1 MSAEDVHNRSLPY
14 TTRHAST
21 YSSMSASVLISAVCL
36 FASPDFGNS
45 LLWSCPC
52 RLGFHLINWQ
62 ICPALGALRNTIR
75 PGLDTKPRA
84 ECLRMPNW
92 CVSVGKEMKGQTS
105 PASSCSSSSSSLN
118 MLETAGVGLM
128 SRGRYWRRLRGSAQ
142 VSQTPWKHC
151 WILGKLCLEGIDV
164 VTVHLVSLSP
174 LV

>member
-1 MSAEDVHNRSLPY
+1 MRTIVLCL
-14 TTRHAST
+14 TTCRTST
-21 YSSMSASVLISAVCL
+21 YGSMSASLLISTVCL

-62 ICPALGALRNTIR
+62 ICAALGACRNTIR
-75 PGLDTKPRA
+75 PGLDTKPQA

-92 CVSVGKEMKGQTS
+92 CVSVGNEMKGQTS
-105 PASSCSSSSSSLN
+105 PASSCSSSSSSPN
-118 MLETAGVGLM
+118 MLETAGATLI
-128 SRGRYWRRLRGSAQ
+128 SRGRHWRRLQGGAQ
-142 VSQTPWKHC
+142 VSQTPCWKL
-151 WILGKLCLEGIDV
+151 WKLCLEGIDV